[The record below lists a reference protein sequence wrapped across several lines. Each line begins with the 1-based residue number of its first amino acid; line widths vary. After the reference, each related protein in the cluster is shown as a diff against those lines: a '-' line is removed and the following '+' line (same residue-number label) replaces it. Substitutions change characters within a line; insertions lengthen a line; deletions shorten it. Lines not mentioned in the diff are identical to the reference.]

1 MPELTP
7 VKMIEP
13 EPQPAPKAEAPPE
26 QPIPSPAPQP
36 DDKKPT
42 GAFSKLAILGAT
54 TVVVVLAVFLIPTL
68 TRSAHKPKLT
78 ATQKEKLQTAESAKD
93 GAVQNQLHDRH
104 QELNAIVSD
113 SGHARSTYPDL
124 STDPKSTTLAAQEY
138 SPINR
143 DGPSKPPPTNRT
155 LSAVE
160 QLDQTRANK
169 EIESLNSSPLVY
181 TRAASVPAT
190 AQPST
195 LQPATTA
202 AHQASYGPPSQI
214 APFQPS
220 APPSSSAP
228 PNAAPRPAQN
238 GSPNSPQSLAQNARN
253 LSIGPGRKLFEGTY
267 IDTVLT
273 TRINGTFAGPVN
285 CMVTTNVWSHN
296 RQQILIPQGAQVLGE
311 AHRVDVTGQER
322 LAVVFHRIIMPDGF
336 SVSLDQFTGLNQI
349 GETGLKD
356 KVDNHYLRIFGTSLA
371 LGAIAGLSSMSSSS
385 SGNSNSGGNFS
396 QGFSQT
402 ISQEAM
408 QILNK
413 YLNILPTV
421 IIREGVRV
429 KVYLTSDLTVPAYDD
444 HRMPNGI

>member
-1 MPELTP
+1 MPELTIPTP
-7 VKMIEP
+7 VEP
-13 EPQPAPKAEAPPE
+13 EPQPAPAPAPAPMAETTPA
-26 QPIPSPAPQP
+26 QPVPSPVPQP

-42 GAFSKLAILGAT
+42 GAFSKLTILGAT
-54 TVVVVLAVFLIPTL
+54 AAVVVAAVFLIPTL
-68 TRSAHKPKLT
+68 TRSTQKPKLT
-78 ATQKEKLQTAESAKD
+78 AIQKEKIQTAESAKD
-93 GAVQNQLHDRH
+93 GAARNQFHDRH

-113 SGHARSTYPDL
+113 SGQSRSTYPPM
-124 STDPKSTTLAAQEY
+124 STDPQSTSLATQEY

-143 DGPSKPPPTNRT
+143 EGSSKQPPTNRT
-155 LSAVE
+155 LSAAE
-160 QLDQTRANK
+160 QFDQTRANK

-181 TRAASVPAT
+181 TRAVSAPAT
-190 AQPST
+190 AAPSA
-195 LQPATTA
+195 LQPITA
-202 AHQASYGPPSQI
+202 PAQQASYPPPSQT
-214 APFQPS
+214 APFQSPA
-220 APPSSSAP
+220 APT
-228 PNAAPRPAQN
+228 AAPRPAQN
-238 GSPNSPQSLAQNARN
+238 GSPNALQALAQNARN
-253 LSIGPGRKLFEGTY
+253 LSTVPGRKLFEGTY

-296 RQQILIPQGAQVLGE
+296 RQQILIPQGAQILGE
-311 AHRVDVTGQER
+311 ARRVDATGQER

-356 KVDNHYLRIFGTSLA
+356 KVDNHYIRIFGTSLA